1 MDISSF
7 MRLLTLLSPIVL
19 LTGVI
24 IGTINIKKNP
34 RIGYLIFGYFV
45 AGLLIEIAS
54 RYWGQVSDAK
64 NNLIFL
70 SVAGIVDFLF
80 FSILYILF
88 FFSRKRI
95 WLLFLSLPILL
106 LLFYMMYHKVV
117 WTPSGFD
124 AYDKVICDG
133 IIVFYALVSS
143 YDLING
149 KEEIRKDIM
158 RVNAAVL
165 VFFSLDLLFSLTTN
179 FLINAGTHFVIYFW
193 ILRFVLLTTLYTTL
207 AYTLWQIGKNRKH

>member
-1 MDISSF
+1 MDISLF
-7 MRLLTLLSPIVL
+7 MRSLTLVSPIVL

-34 RIGYLIFGYFV
+34 EIGQLIFGYFI
-45 AGLLIEIAS
+45 AGLLLEITS
-54 RYWGQVSDAK
+54 RYWGQVNEAK

-70 SVAGIVDFLF
+70 SISGTVDFLF
-80 FSILYILF
+80 FTVLYIRF
-88 FFSRKRI
+88 FFGRKRT
-95 WLLFLSLPILL
+95 WLLFLSFPTLI
-106 LLFYMMYHKVV
+106 LLFYMMYHKAALI
-117 WTPSGFD
+117 PSAFD

-133 IIVFYALVSS
+133 IIVFYALLSS

-149 KEEIRKDIM
+149 KEEVRTDVM
-158 RVNAAVL
+158 RVNAVVL
-165 VFFSLDLLFSLTTN
+165 LFFSLDLLFSLTTN

>member
-1 MDISSF
+1 MDISLF
-7 MRLLTLLSPIVL
+7 MRSLTLVSPIVL

-34 RIGYLIFGYFV
+34 EIGQLIFGYFI
-45 AGLLIEIAS
+45 AGLLLEITS
-54 RYWGQVSDAK
+54 RYWGQVNAAK

-70 SVAGIVDFLF
+70 SISGVVDFLF
-80 FSILYILF
+80 FTVLYFRF
-88 FFSRKRI
+88 FFGRKRT
-95 WLLFLSLPILL
+95 WLLFLSFPTFI
-106 LLFYMMYHKVV
+106 LLFYMMYHKAALI
-117 WTPSGFD
+117 PSAFD

-133 IIVFYALVSS
+133 IIVFYALLSS

-149 KEEIRKDIM
+149 KEEVRTDVM
-158 RVNAAVL
+158 RVNAVVL
-165 VFFSLDLLFSLTTN
+165 LFFSLDLLFSLTTN

>member
-1 MDISSF
+1 V
-7 MRLLTLLSPIVL
+7 SPIVL

-34 RIGYLIFGYFV
+34 EIGQLIFGYFI
-45 AGLLIEIAS
+45 AGLLLEITS
-54 RYWGQVSDAK
+54 RYWGQVNEAK

-70 SVAGIVDFLF
+70 SISGIVDFLF
-80 FSILYILF
+80 FTVLYIRF
-88 FFSRKRI
+88 FFGRKRT
-95 WLLFLSLPILL
+95 WLLFLSFPTLI
-106 LLFYMMYHKVV
+106 LLFYMMYHKAALI
-117 WTPSGFD
+117 PSAFD

-133 IIVFYALVSS
+133 IIVFYALLSS

-149 KEEIRKDIM
+149 KEEVRTDVM
-158 RVNAAVL
+158 RVNAVVL
-165 VFFSLDLLFSLTTN
+165 LFFSLDLLFSLTTN

>member
-1 MDISSF
+1 MNISSF
-7 MRLLTLLSPIVL
+7 MELLTLLSPIVL
-19 LTGVI
+19 LTGVV
-24 IGTINIKKNP
+24 IGSINIMKNP
-34 RIGYLIFGYFV
+34 KIGHLIFGYFI
-45 AGLLIEIAS
+45 AGLLLEIAS

-70 SVAGIVDFLF
+70 SISGVVDFLF
-80 FSILYILF
+80 FTVLYIRF
-88 FFSRKRI
+88 FFGRKRM
-95 WLLFLSLPILL
+95 WLLFLSFPTLIM
-106 LLFYMMYHKVV
+106 LFYMMYHKAALI
-117 WTPSGFD
+117 PSAFD

-133 IIVFYALVSS
+133 IIVFYALLSS

-149 KEEIRKDIM
+149 KEEVRTDVM
-158 RVNAAVL
+158 RVNAVVL
-165 VFFSLDLLFSLTTN
+165 LFFSLDLLFSLTTN

>member
-1 MDISSF
+1 V
-7 MRLLTLLSPIVL
+7 SPIVL

-34 RIGYLIFGYFV
+34 EIGQLIFGYFI
-45 AGLLIEIAS
+45 AGLLLEITS
-54 RYWGQVSDAK
+54 RYWGQVNEAK

-70 SVAGIVDFLF
+70 SISGTVDFLF
-80 FSILYILF
+80 FTVLYIRF
-88 FFSRKRI
+88 FFGRKRT
-95 WLLFLSLPILL
+95 WLLFLSFPTLI
-106 LLFYMMYHKVV
+106 LLFYMMYHKAALI
-117 WTPSGFD
+117 PSAFD

-133 IIVFYALVSS
+133 IIVFYALLSS

-149 KEEIRKDIM
+149 KEEVRTDVM
-158 RVNAAVL
+158 RVNAVVL
-165 VFFSLDLLFSLTTN
+165 LFFSLDLLFSLTTN

>member
-1 MDISSF
+1 MDISLF
-7 MRLLTLLSPIVL
+7 MRSLTLVSPIVL

-34 RIGYLIFGYFV
+34 EIGQLIFGYFI
-45 AGLLIEIAS
+45 AGLLLEITS
-54 RYWGQVSDAK
+54 RYWGQVNAAK

-70 SVAGIVDFLF
+70 SISGVVDFLF
-80 FSILYILF
+80 FTVLYIRF
-88 FFSRKRI
+88 FFGRKRM
-95 WLLFLSLPILL
+95 WLLFLSIPTLV
-106 LLFYMMYHKVV
+106 LLFYMMYHKAALI
-117 WTPSGFD
+117 PSAFD

-133 IIVFYALVSS
+133 IIVFYALISS

-149 KEEIRKDIM
+149 KEEVRTDVM
-158 RVNAAVL
+158 RVNAVVL
-165 VFFSLDLLFSLTTN
+165 LFFSLDLLFSLTTN

>member
-1 MDISSF
+1 MDIGSF
-7 MRLLTLLSPIVL
+7 MRLLTLVSPIVL

-34 RIGYLIFGYFV
+34 KIGQLIFGYFI

-54 RYWGQVSDAK
+54 RYWGQVNSAK

-80 FSILYILF
+80 FTVLYIWF
-88 FFSRKRI
+88 IFTRKRE
-95 WLLFLSLPILL
+95 WLLFLAFFTILL
-106 LLFYMMYHKVV
+106 LLYMIYHKVALV
-117 WTPSGFD
+117 PSAFD

-133 IIVFYALVSS
+133 VIVFYALLSS
-143 YDLING
+143 YDLISR
-149 KEEIRKDIM
+149 KEEIRTDIM
-158 RVNAAVL
+158 RINAVVL
-165 VFFSLDLLFSLTTN
+165 LFFSLDLLFSLTTN

>member
-1 MDISSF
+1 MDISLF
-7 MRLLTLLSPIVL
+7 MRSLTLVSPIVL

-34 RIGYLIFGYFV
+34 EIGQLIFGYFI
-45 AGLLIEIAS
+45 AGLLLEITS
-54 RYWGQVSDAK
+54 RYWGQVNEAK

-70 SVAGIVDFLF
+70 SISGIVDFLF
-80 FSILYILF
+80 FTVLYIRF
-88 FFSRKRI
+88 FFGRKRT
-95 WLLFLSLPILL
+95 WLLFLSFPTLI
-106 LLFYMMYHKVV
+106 LLFYMMYHKAALI
-117 WTPSGFD
+117 PSAFD

-133 IIVFYALVSS
+133 IIVFYALLSS

-149 KEEIRKDIM
+149 KEEVRTDVM
-158 RVNAAVL
+158 RVNAIVL
-165 VFFSLDLLFSLTTN
+165 LFFSLDLLFSLTTN